1 MLKTQFIAAL
11 SLAISCPAAFACGDC
26 VDNKISSVYDHEVVN
41 RALASKHQV
50 MFFAIDGRITS
61 TPGERRVLEHVVAN
75 TPGVET
81 GTARV
86 STEAAALSVAIDPER
101 TPVAAVE
108 RSLRN
113 TMARR
118 SLTLQLLRVMS
129 GSRF

>member
-1 MLKTQFIAAL
+1 MRKTQFIAAL
-11 SLAISCPAAFACGDC
+11 LLAIGCPAALACGDC
-26 VDNKISSVYDHEVVN
+26 VEDKIAAVYDHAVVN

-61 TPGERRVLEHVVAN
+61 TPGERRVLEHVAASA
-75 TPGVET
+75 PGVEM
-81 GTARV
+81 GSARV

-101 TPVAAVE
+101 TPVATVE
-108 RSLRN
+108 RSLRSK
-113 TMARR
+113 MARR